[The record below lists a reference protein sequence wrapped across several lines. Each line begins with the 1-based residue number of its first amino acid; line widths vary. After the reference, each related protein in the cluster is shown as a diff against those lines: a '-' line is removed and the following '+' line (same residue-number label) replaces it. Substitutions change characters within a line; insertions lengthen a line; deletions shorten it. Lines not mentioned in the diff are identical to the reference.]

1 MTNARLALS
10 TGYPSSLSPRRRP
23 FRVTNRARS
32 SRAEFSTCNASAG
45 ASVGSLA
52 SSLWLRGFTH
62 FVPSASPSASRRQ
75 TPDRS
80 FSQNMIRPTGAG
92 RTKRWQIFDGMSK
105 RRHIKSC
112 ALHSCLRNPLVL
124 RHRLPLISTALFL
137 QAVGSALVVVLNFS
151 RSSRVCSR
159 RSGGN
164 FSTEFPFEYREDCF
178 GSKSSS
184 RSRRSRSIFS

>member
-1 MTNARLALS
+1 MTNARLAPLHGLPVVPVPHTTTPVPRHKPRARHERNS
-10 TGYPSSLSPRRRP
+10 PHATHPPALPSGVWRRRSGCAASLIS
-23 FRVTNRARS
+23 FRP
-32 SRAEFSTCNASAG
+32 
-45 ASVGSLA
+45 
-52 SSLWLRGFTH
+52 LRLPLHAVKLPTE
-62 FVPSASPSASRRQ
+62 A
-75 TPDRS
+75 

-164 FSTEFPFEYREDCF
+164 FSHRV
-178 GSKSSS
+178 SV
-184 RSRRSRSIFS
+184 